1 MVLPA
6 RHRERFIER
15 SGGAVIV
22 TADRSG
28 ECLLLY
34 PLADW
39 EPVERSLMALP
50 TTDPESRRLQ
60 RLLLGHATEVPLD
73 GHGRILLTQELREF
87 AGLQRQA
94 MLLGQGKR
102 CELWDETRWFDRRDA
117 WVKEKPDPSG
127 RSALLD
133 SLSY

>member
-1 MVLPA
+1 MGENPPTAPVFRGATKVTLDDKGRMVLPA

-50 TTDPESRRLQ
+50 TTDPESRRSNQ
-60 RLLLGHATEVPLD
+60 RVSS
-73 GHGRILLTQELREF
+73 QSS
-87 AGLQRQA
+87 QRFP
-94 MLLGQGKR
+94 
-102 CELWDETRWFDRRDA
+102 C
-117 WVKEKPDPSG
+117 PS
-127 RSALLD
+127 SIA
-133 SLSY
+133 

>member
-15 SGGAVIV
+15 SGDSIIV

-39 EPVERSLMALP
+39 EPVERALVALP
-50 TTDPESRRLQ
+50 TTDPEAQLLQ
-60 RLLLGHATEVPLD
+60 RILLGHATEVPLD
-73 GHGRILLTQELREF
+73 GHGRILLTPELREF

-94 MLLGQGKR
+94 MLLGLGRK
-102 CELWDETRWFDRRDA
+102 CELWDEARWFDRRA
-117 WVKEKPDPSG
+117 TWVKEKPDPAG
-127 RSALLD
+127 RSTQLG